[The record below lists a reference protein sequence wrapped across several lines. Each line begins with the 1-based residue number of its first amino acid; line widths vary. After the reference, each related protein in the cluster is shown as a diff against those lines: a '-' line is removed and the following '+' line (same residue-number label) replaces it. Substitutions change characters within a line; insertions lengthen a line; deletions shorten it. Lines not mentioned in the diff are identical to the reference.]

1 MDKLWVFGDSFTEGH
16 GCTPEWEYYKKF
28 YKEGDGLWS
37 QHLANEL
44 NLKLVNLGK
53 NGASNDQIID
63 LIIINYNKI
72 STNDT
77 VIIQKSFPSRFDV
90 PSMSAEGDEWV
101 SIFPIINSDLYSKTL
116 SKEQYE
122 TVINFCYHF
131 ADNSKYKKRQNLR
144 FSFLINCLIKDGIK
158 VYLWDILKEN
168 GKYETIHIATKGE
181 INDFHF
187 SFDGHNRFYKSFLKK
202 TKNEII

>member
-1 MDKLWVFGDSFTEGH
+1 MDKLWVFGDSFTAGH

-144 FSFLINCLIKDGIK
+144 FSFLIN
-158 VYLWDILKEN
+158 
-168 GKYETIHIATKGE
+168 
-181 INDFHF
+181 
-187 SFDGHNRFYKSFLKK
+187 
-202 TKNEII
+202 